1 MIPAKEPKEHA
12 DGRRPAVARSWISK
26 TPGVVGGDPCIRNT
40 RISVHGLVEW
50 RQLGWSDAK
59 LLENFPHLTQSDLD
73 AAWEYSSH
81 HPAEFAEAIKADRE
95 A

>member
-1 MIPAKEPKEHA
+1 MATDQKTAK
-12 DGRRPAVARSWISK
+12 SWIQK

-50 RQLGWSDAK
+50 RKSGWSDAK
-59 LLENFPHLTQSDLD
+59 LLENFPVLTQADLD
-73 AAWEYSSH
+73 AAWEYYSL
-81 HPAEFAEAIKADRE
+81 HPDEIDRAIREDRE